1 MLTALLGGLLIG
13 ASASLAWSGA
23 GQVAGISGLVGRVV
37 RAPASSAF
45 AVWFLGALLLTS
57 AIIGVTFGHALTPSL
72 APRSLGLLAVAGL
85 LVGYGTQLGNGCTSG
100 HGVCGLSRASLRS
113 LVAVLTF
120 MLVAA
125 ATVFV
130 TRHVLGASS

>member
-23 GQVAGISGLVGRVV
+23 GQIAGISGLMGRVV
-37 RAPASSAF
+37 RAPASSTF
-45 AVWFLGALLLTS
+45 AVWFLAALLLAS
-57 AIIGVTFGHALTPSL
+57 VVLGFVAGPWQQVTVPARPLALVV
-72 APRSLGLLAVAGL
+72 VAGL

-113 LVAVLTF
+113 LSAVLTF
-120 MLVAA
+120 MLTAA
-125 ATVFV
+125 VVVFIV
-130 TRHVLGASS
+130 RHLLPGAR